1 MPYNCPHKAASV
13 LSAALKNTF
22 FILKGRVTKSTGSWY
37 IVKLDDGTALP
48 CRIKGVFRTKG
59 IKSTNPVAV
68 GDWVNVEPESDG
80 KGVITKLYDRKNYII
95 RRSVNLSKRTQII
108 ACNIDQAV
116 LITSLVSPKTMP
128 GFIDRF
134 LITAEA
140 YSIPAVIIFNKID
153 LYSAA
158 ELAEL
163 EYLEVVYGQAGY
175 QTLRTSAREKFNVD
189 AFKAV
194 LQNKV
199 SLISGNSGVGKSTL
213 VNAAEHGLNLR
224 TNQISDYHQQGMHTT
239 TFAEMFDL
247 SFGGAVIDTPGIK
260 GFGLVEMDKAEIGD
274 YFPEIFTLKKKCKFH
289 NCLHVNEPG
298 CAVLQALENNELAP
312 TRYESYFNIINGI
325 EDENAYRKDDYA

>member
-1 MPYNCPHKAASV
+1 
-13 LSAALKNTF
+13 
-22 FILKGRVTKSTGSWY
+22 LKGRVTKSTGSWY

-48 CRIKGVFRTKG
+48 CRIKGLFRTKG

-68 GDWVNVEPESDG
+68 GDWVEVEPESDG

-108 ACNIDQAV
+108 ASNIDQAV

-128 GFIDRF
+128 GFVDRF

-140 YSIPAVIIFNKID
+140 YNIPAVIIFNKTD
-153 LYSAA
+153 LYNPD
-158 ELAEL
+158 EMAEL

-175 QTLRTSAREKFNVD
+175 KTLRTSATKQINIE
-189 AFKAV
+189 AFKNI
-194 LQNKV
+194 LKDKT

-213 VNAAEHGLNLR
+213 VNAAEYGLNLR
-224 TNQISDYHQQGMHTT
+224 TQQISDYHQQGMHTT

-274 YFPEIFTLKKKCKFH
+274 YFPEIFNLKKKCRFH
-289 NCLHVNEPG
+289 NCLHINEPG
-298 CAVLQALENNELAP
+298 CAVLQAVENNELAP